1 MLIADDFA
9 TERVGVD
16 KLVTRHISLI
26 ERLRKAQVRQ
36 DDVSR
41 PGMPSVYGPR
51 RRTDWFPTNF
61 KV

>member
-51 RRTDWFPTNF
+51 RRTD
-61 KV
+61 